1 MVINRL
7 FYIRNLLKANFG
19 AMKKTAI
26 LLTLIVC
33 VSGTAFSQ
41 TAEDS
46 IKTTIDRM
54 FNAMK
59 NSDANDFLS
68 CFGDSAILQTIARD
82 KNGHS
87 IIKSEGLL
95 DFAMLVGR
103 MPKGMAD
110 ERIAYEQ
117 VKVNGPLAMVWTPYQ
132 FYLNGKFSH
141 CGVNSFQLVR
151 FNGGWKIQYL
161 IDTRSKEGCQ

>member
-1 MVINRL
+1 
-7 FYIRNLLKANFG
+7 
-19 AMKKTAI
+19 MKQTTI
-26 LLTLIVC
+26 LLALLLWFA
-33 VSGTAFSQ
+33 GTAFSQ
-41 TAEDS
+41 TASDS
-46 IKTTIDRM
+46 VKVTIDRM

-82 KNGHS
+82 KNGNS

-110 ERIAYEQ
+110 ERITYDQ
-117 VKVNGPLAMVWTPYQ
+117 VKVNGPLAFAWTPYQ

-161 IDTRSKEGCQ
+161 IDTRSKNGCE